1 MKIPTL
7 HLRSTALEVRSEN
20 LPDGV
25 CGIVTGIA
33 VRYNVTDSWGT
44 RFRPGAFDKTR
55 AKVASRKVKF
65 FANHGAGDSYGIR
78 THIGTVTSLVLAGDA
93 EVFTAELFDTEEG
106 RHSKAYLEAVQKS
119 RAETGA
125 SVGFNPREGEWMA
138 EGDNKYSYYDFIEVE
153 LEEISLAPRQAV
165 PGAVITGVRA
175 KPALDDVR
183 LVLRGLREMM
193 GEAELLALVREN
205 DSTATDGDEPGRAAT
220 RGAAPEAPAAPPDK
234 PDADD
239 ESAGHRS
246 ALASM
251 ADRMAAFRSTFTHA
265 PRG

>member
-7 HLRSTALEVRSEN
+7 ILRSTALEVRTEN

-33 VRYNVTDSWGT
+33 VRYNVKDSWGT

-55 AKVASRKVKF
+55 SKVAARKVKF

-78 THIGTVTSLVLAGDA
+78 THVGTIVSLVLAGDA

-106 RHSKAYLEAVQKS
+106 RHAKAYLEAVQKS

-138 EGDNKYSYYDFIEVE
+138 EGDNKYAFYDFIEVE

-165 PGAVITGVRA
+165 PGAVITGVRHA
-175 KPALDDVR
+175 PNIEDAR
-183 LVLRGLREMM
+183 LLLRGLRAVYSE
-193 GEAELLALVREN
+193 EQLLSLIRET
-205 DSTATDGDEPGRAAT
+205 DTSATDGDEPGDNGQDRT
-220 RGAAPEAPAAPPDK
+220 AAPPEK
-234 PDADD
+234 TDAGD
-239 ESAGHRS
+239 EPAADRS
-246 ALASM
+246 APATM
-251 ADRMAAFRSTFTHA
+251 EQRAAIVRSLLTID
-265 PRG
+265 